1 MIEEVVGMAA
11 VRIPYLLGHAEIAAL
26 YGVKRQTSQAWKT
39 DGTLAAPD
47 LVASGN
53 PYWLLTTVLQLGGAG
68 GREATLE
75 RLAEYKASVPGGYD
89 LERAEPLPPI
99 VGIKEV
105 ARLLGEEEQ
114 AISRWR
120 NRRQI
125 ADADLVLSRSPL
137 WLLET
142 VLADAHA
149 RGRAVLLHEVELI
162 RAGDHAPQRP
172 RGRRTAPSPPR
183 EQRTSLPAARTFT
196 NAESQAAAE
205 FLAAVLAAGHAVV
218 IRPKREA
225 R

>member
-1 MIEEVVGMAA
+1 MAA

-26 YGVKRQTSQAWKT
+26 YGVKRQTSQVWRT
-39 DGTLAAPD
+39 DGTLPEAD

-53 PYWLLTTVLQLGGAG
+53 PYWLLLTVLQLAGAG
-68 GREATLE
+68 GREVTPQ
-75 RLAEYKASVPGGYD
+75 RLAEYKAGIRGGYD
-89 LERAEPLPPI
+89 LERTERLPPI

-105 ARLLGEEEQ
+105 ARLLGKDQQ

-125 ADADLVLSRSPL
+125 ANADVILSRSPL

-142 VLADAHA
+142 VLADAA
-149 RGRAVLLHEVELI
+149 VRGRVVLPHEVELL
-162 RAGDHAPQRP
+162 RAGDHAPQKP
-172 RGRRTAPSPPR
+172 RGRRPTPASAGHLKPG
-183 EQRTSLPAARTFT
+183 LPAARAFT
-196 NAESQAAAE
+196 NAESHAAAE

-218 IRPKREA
+218 IRPKRGE

>member
-1 MIEEVVGMAA
+1 MAA

-26 YGVKRQTSQAWKT
+26 YGVQRQTSQAWKT
-39 DGTLAAPD
+39 DGTLAPPD

-53 PYWLLTTVLQLGGAG
+53 PYWLLTTVLQLCGAA
-68 GREATLE
+68 GREATPQ
-75 RLAEYKASVPGGYD
+75 RLAAYKAGVPNGFD
-89 LERAEPLPPI
+89 LESADDLPPI

-105 ARLLGEEEQ
+105 ARLLGVDEQ

-142 VLADAHA
+142 VLADAEA
-149 RGRAVLLHEVELI
+149 RGRAVLPHEVELL
-162 RAGDHAPQRP
+162 RAGDHAPQKP

-183 EQRTSLPAARTFT
+183 QQKTSIPAARTFT

-218 IRPKREA
+218 IRPKREGH
-225 R
+225 

>member
-1 MIEEVVGMAA
+1 MAA

-26 YGVKRQTSQAWKT
+26 YGVQRQTSQAWKT
-39 DGTLAAPD
+39 DGTLAPPD

-53 PYWLLTTVLQLGGAG
+53 PYWLLTTVLQLSGAG
-68 GREATLE
+68 GREATPQ
-75 RLAEYKASVPGGYD
+75 RLAAYKAGVPDGYD
-89 LERAEPLPPI
+89 LESADHLPPI

-105 ARLLGEEEQ
+105 ARLLGVDEQ

-125 ADADLVLSRSPL
+125 VDADLVLSRSPL
-137 WLLET
+137 WLLAT
-142 VLADAHA
+142 VMADAEA
-149 RGRAVLLHEVELI
+149 RGRAVLPHEAELL
-162 RAGDHAPQRP
+162 REGDHAPQKP

-183 EQRTSLPAARTFT
+183 QQKTRIPAARTFT

-218 IRPKREA
+218 IRPKREGH
-225 R
+225 